1 MRLHVFNIPLTP
13 EGLGRG
19 VEEANRFLDRIDV
32 KNISAQLVED
42 KYRGAFWSVLV
53 TYETKT
59 SRVEFRESNAVEAKK
74 ATAQPAT
81 NNSTVLTQSNAPVL
95 DKEGQELY
103 EKLRTWRNTEART
116 HDVPGYSILTNRQL
130 QKVSQARPT
139 TVELLKQETDITE
152 QSLEK
157 YGEIVLAIIRGE
169 EIPQSGISSEP
180 EPEVMSPEQPTTL
193 TDTVLDD
200 NSPQTA

>member
-19 VEEANRFLDRIDV
+19 VEEANRFLDRYDV

-53 TYETKT
+53 TYETKLFR
-59 SRVEFRESNAVEAKK
+59 SEFRESTTSETSKTSIQ
-74 ATAQPAT
+74 TA
-81 NNSTVLTQSNAPVL
+81 STLDPSKSPTNAPVL

-116 HDVPGYSILTNRQL
+116 QDVPGYSILTNRQL
-130 QKVSQARPT
+130 QKIAQVRPSSI
-139 TVELLKQETDITE
+139 EILKQDAEVADRT
-152 QSLEK
+152 LEK
-157 YGEIVLAIIRGE
+157 YGETVLALVRGE
-169 EIPQSGISSEP
+169 DVSITPQPAEP
-180 EPEVMSPEQPTTL
+180 ESESAEPAVKHS
-193 TDTVLDD
+193 DTPIEHP
-200 NSPQTA
+200 SSQT